1 MKKLLLSLYKKE
13 VKIIFFCLRLIQM
26 VNKKNLIIYFSYLF
40 GSYLFMKLVDK
51 IYTLS
56 VYSDLDYLQQ
66 LFKVDHKTR
75 YIFFVIIVGSCLF
88 VFNYFTLIKLKD
100 TNEILSF
107 MSDALFNFL
116 FIFLLLAALRVNNI
130 SKILLVIFCITISAS
145 KKIKFF
151 NF

>member
-1 MKKLLLSLYKKE
+1 
-13 VKIIFFCLRLIQM
+13 M

-88 VFNYFTLIKLKD
+88 VFNYFTLIKLKVN
-100 TNEILSF
+100 NEILSF

>member
-1 MKKLLLSLYKKE
+1 M
-13 VKIIFFCLRLIQM
+13 QM

-88 VFNYFTLIKLKD
+88 VFNYFTLIKLKV

-151 NF
+151 HF

>member
-1 MKKLLLSLYKKE
+1 
-13 VKIIFFCLRLIQM
+13 M

-88 VFNYFTLIKLKD
+88 VFNYFTLKKLKV
-100 TNEILSF
+100 TNDILSF

>member
-1 MKKLLLSLYKKE
+1 M
-13 VKIIFFCLRLIQM
+13 QM

-88 VFNYFTLIKLKD
+88 VFNYFTLIKLKV

-145 KKIKFF
+145 KKNKIF
-151 NF
+151 

>member
-1 MKKLLLSLYKKE
+1 
-13 VKIIFFCLRLIQM
+13 M

>member
-1 MKKLLLSLYKKE
+1 M
-13 VKIIFFCLRLIQM
+13 QM

-88 VFNYFTLIKLKD
+88 VFNYFTLIKLKV
-100 TNEILSF
+100 TNETLSF

>member
-1 MKKLLLSLYKKE
+1 
-13 VKIIFFCLRLIQM
+13 
-26 VNKKNLIIYFSYLF
+26 
-40 GSYLFMKLVDK
+40 MKLVDK

-88 VFNYFTLIKLKD
+88 VFNYFTLKKLKV
-100 TNEILSF
+100 TNDILSF

>member
-1 MKKLLLSLYKKE
+1 
-13 VKIIFFCLRLIQM
+13 M

-88 VFNYFTLIKLKD
+88 VFNYFTLIKLKV

-151 NF
+151 HF

>member
-1 MKKLLLSLYKKE
+1 M
-13 VKIIFFCLRLIQM
+13 QM

-88 VFNYFTLIKLKD
+88 VFNYFTLIKLKV

>member
-1 MKKLLLSLYKKE
+1 
-13 VKIIFFCLRLIQM
+13 M

-88 VFNYFTLIKLKD
+88 VFNYFTLIKLKV

>member
-1 MKKLLLSLYKKE
+1 MKN
-13 VKIIFFCLRLIQM
+13 IFFALRLMQM

-88 VFNYFTLIKLKD
+88 VFNYFTLIKLKVN
-100 TNEILSF
+100 NEILSF

>member
-1 MKKLLLSLYKKE
+1 M
-13 VKIIFFCLRLIQM
+13 QM

>member
-1 MKKLLLSLYKKE
+1 
-13 VKIIFFCLRLIQM
+13 M

-88 VFNYFTLIKLKD
+88 IFNYFILKKIKVN
-100 TNEILSF
+100 NEILSF
-107 MSDALFNFL
+107 TLDASFNFL

-130 SKILLVIFCITISAS
+130 SKILLVIFCITISTS
-145 KKIKFF
+145 KKIKIL
-151 NF
+151 